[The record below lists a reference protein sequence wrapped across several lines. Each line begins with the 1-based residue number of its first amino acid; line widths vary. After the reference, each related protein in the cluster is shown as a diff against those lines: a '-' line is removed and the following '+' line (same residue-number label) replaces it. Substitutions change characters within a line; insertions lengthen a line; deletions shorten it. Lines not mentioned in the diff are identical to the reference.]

1 MAPAATP
8 PTPPARSDVP
18 LALWLCA
25 QSDIP
30 DAQQPTPPGVP
41 RALVPA
47 QLARRLVTEY
57 TQPGALLVV
66 PACSALL
73 CEAARLGRRAV
84 ALTPDPAAARQASA
98 MLDVTLPADGRPL
111 AQVRSG
117 SLTDPEATADLTGQ
131 AHALVTVRLDGRG
144 HLAATVD
151 AGSLAACAA
160 LLRPGGLLVTIT
172 RSQQHGGQLIDLA
185 ALTVRAAEQA
195 GMAYLQH
202 VIALLAPVQAGQF
215 RPSVPACR
223 RRTLRARVAR
233 GERAQ
238 LPVHADV
245 LVFAGPEAADA

>member
-18 LALWLCA
+18 LPPWVCA
-25 QSDIP
+25 PSDIP

-47 QLARRLVTEY
+47 QLACRLAAEY
-57 TQPGALLVV
+57 TRPGALLVV

-84 ALTPDPAAARQASA
+84 AFASDPAAARQASA

-111 AQVRSG
+111 AQVRTG

-144 HLAATVD
+144 HPAATVD

-160 LLRPGGLLVTIT
+160 LLRPGGLLVPAT
-172 RSQQHGGQLIDLA
+172 RNYEQAGRLVDLA
-185 ALTVRAAEQA
+185 AVTVWAAEQA

-202 VIALLAPVQAGQF
+202 VIALLAPVRAGQL
-215 RPSVPACR
+215 RPSVPVCR

-245 LVFAGPEAADA
+245 LVFAAPEAADA